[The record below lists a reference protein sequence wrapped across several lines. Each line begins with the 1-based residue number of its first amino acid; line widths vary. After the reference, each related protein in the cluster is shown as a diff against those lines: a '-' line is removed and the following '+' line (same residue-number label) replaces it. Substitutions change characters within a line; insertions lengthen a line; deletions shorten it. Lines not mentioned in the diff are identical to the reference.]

1 MKWAPADVAQL
12 TYLRAQGATYEAI
25 ADVLSRPISQIT
37 KKIHRLI
44 QRGAVTCY
52 RPVRRAAKGCG
63 STFAANLGIEPD
75 ALPDYHLLRSRGFT
89 ADEAVQMIRAW
100 AA

>member
-1 MKWAPADVAQL
+1 MKWAAADIAQL
-12 TYLRAQGATYEAI
+12 TYLRSQGATYEVI
-25 ADVLSRPISQIT
+25 AGALSRPISQIT

-63 STFAANLGIEPD
+63 ATFAANLGIKPD

-89 ADEAVQMIRAW
+89 VDEAAQMIRAW